1 MMLNCTQYWGNIKCN
16 STKGGLKQAEN
27 LAMRSKS
34 DKTTKSGRRHFIKQV
49 AATGLLTAMASRI
62 STAYGEPTEQRGI
75 NMTRTILMNGK
86 VTTLDPSQPRAT
98 AVAIN
103 DGIFEAVGTDEEIM
117 KLRDSKTRV
126 VDLKKHTVIPG
137 LNDSHIHVIRGGL
150 HYNMELRWEGVPSVA
165 DALRMLKEQASRT
178 PAPQWVRVVGGWTE
192 YQFAERRMPTLDE
205 INAASPDTPV
215 FILHLYDRALLNAA
229 ALRAVG
235 FTKDTPN
242 PPGGVIYK
250 DRKGNPSGLLL
261 AEPSALILY
270 STLAKG
276 PNLSFEDQL
285 NSSRHFQR
293 ELNRL
298 GVTSAIDAGGGGQN
312 YPDDYEVIQELHK
325 RGEMTLRIAYNL
337 FAQKA
342 GSEFDDYKRWTGMVK
357 PGDGDSMLR
366 MNGAGENL
374 VWSAADFEN
383 FLQPRPKLGDDMEK
397 ELERVTRLLVENRW
411 PFRIHATY
419 DESISQFMDVFEKV
433 NKDTP
438 FDGLRFIIDHAE
450 TIRPA
455 SIDRIKALGG
465 GIAIQH
471 RMAFQG
477 EYFVER
483 YGATEAQ
490 FTPPITDMLSADVP
504 VGAGTDAT
512 RVASFNPWVSLY
524 WLSTGKTLGGLS
536 LYPEDRQLDREKA
549 LSLWTKGSAWFSG
562 EQDVKGAIALGEYA
576 DLAVLSSDYFSI
588 PDEEIKNIASVLTIV
603 GGDVVHGDGYF
614 TDLAPPLPPASPDWS
629 PVRSYGGHHIAQ
641 QGSIAMVNHQ
651 CVDHRHHH
659 YQLPIVGAPRDPFW
673 GVLGCSCFAF

>member
-1 MMLNCTQYWGNIKCN
+1 MI
-16 STKGGLKQAEN
+16 E
-27 LAMRSKS
+27 
-34 DKTTKSGRRHFIKQV
+34 
-49 AATGLLTAMASRI
+49 
-62 STAYGEPTEQRGI
+62 
-75 NMTRTILMNGK
+75 TILMNAK
-86 VTTLDPSQPRAT
+86 IATLDPSKPRAT
-98 AVAIN
+98 AVAIK
-103 DGIFEAVGTDEEIM
+103 DGLFKAVGSDDEIM
-117 KLRDSKTRV
+117 KLREATTRV
-126 VDLKKHTVIPG
+126 IDLNKHTVIPG
-137 LNDSHIHVIRGGL
+137 LNDSHTHVIRGGL

-165 DALRMLKEQASRT
+165 DALRMLQGQARRT
-178 PAPQWVRVVGGWTE
+178 PAPQWVRVVGGWSE
-192 YQFAERRMPTLDE
+192 YQFAERRMPTIDE
-205 INAASPDTPV
+205 INAAAPDTPV
-215 FILHLYDRALLNAA
+215 FILHLYDRALLNGA

-250 DRKGNPSGLLL
+250 DRRGNPSGLLL

-270 STLAKG
+270 STLATG
-276 PNLSFEDQL
+276 PTLSYEDQL

-312 YPDDYEVIQELHK
+312 YPDDYKVIQALHE

-342 GSEFDDYKRWTGMVK
+342 GAEFDDYKRWTSMVK
-357 PGDGDSMLR
+357 PGEGDAMLR

-383 FLQPRPKLGDDMEK
+383 FLQPRPHLANDMDK
-397 ELERVTRLLVENRW
+397 ELERVTRLLLENRW

-419 DESISQFMDVFEKV
+419 DESISQFMNVFEKV
-433 NKDTP
+433 NKDTS

-455 SIDRIKALGG
+455 SIERIKALGG

-490 FTPPITDMLSADVP
+490 FTPPVTDMLAADLP

-524 WLSTGKTLGGLS
+524 WLVTGKTLGGLS
-536 LYPEDRQLDREKA
+536 LYPKERQLDREQA

-562 EQDVKGAIALGEYA
+562 EQEVKGAIAAGEYA
-576 DLAVLSSDYFSI
+576 DLAVLSTDYLSI
-588 PDEEIKNIASVLTIV
+588 PDEEIKNITSVLTMV
-603 GGDVVHGDGYF
+603 GGDVVHGGGDF
-614 TDLAPPLPPASPDWS
+614 SDMAPPLPPASPDWS
-629 PVRSYGGHHIAQ
+629 PVRKYGGHYHAST
-641 QGSIAMVNHQ
+641 GAAAMVAHQ
-651 CVDHRHHH
+651 CLEHGH
-659 YQLPIVGAPRDPFW
+659 YHSQPTIARAPKDPFW
-673 GVLGCSCFAF
+673 GPLGCSCFAF